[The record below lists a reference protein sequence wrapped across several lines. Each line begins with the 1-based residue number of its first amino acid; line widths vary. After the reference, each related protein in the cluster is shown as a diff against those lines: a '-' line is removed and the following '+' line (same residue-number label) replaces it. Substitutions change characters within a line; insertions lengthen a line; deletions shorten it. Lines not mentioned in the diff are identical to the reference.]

1 MIKPSNS
8 IGNGVLDQNQYEHLK
23 RKHNKCAELFF
34 TTMIVKNRHKMI
46 WKIGCKYSFAQN
58 RPYCS
63 HRGEIDGLNYWEIQL
78 LKEILPKRAFPFG
91 TRVSFSNLAPK

>member
-34 TTMIVKNRHKMI
+34 TTMIVKTAFNLPNPSYATIYAYTPQKKMI
-46 WKIGCKYSFAQN
+46 WKIGCKYGFAQN
-58 RPYCS
+58 R
-63 HRGEIDGLNYWEIQL
+63 IDLIAVTDDE
-78 LKEILPKRAFPFG
+78 
-91 TRVSFSNLAPK
+91 